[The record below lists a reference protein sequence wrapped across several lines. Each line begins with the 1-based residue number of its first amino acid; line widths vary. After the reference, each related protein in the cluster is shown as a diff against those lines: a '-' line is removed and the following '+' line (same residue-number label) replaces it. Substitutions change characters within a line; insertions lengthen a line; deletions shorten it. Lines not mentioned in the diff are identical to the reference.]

1 MGFEERYMVIKAG
14 ALNTNGK
21 LEERAVQNGL
31 EFKLSH
37 SGLVHTCFDAFPF
50 AGATT
55 DTTGGVSSVFSLSS
69 LLHLSLLEVS
79 SSSTTH

>member
-1 MGFEERYMVIKAG
+1 MVVKAG

-31 EFKLSH
+31 EFKLEL
-37 SGLVHTCFDAFPF
+37 SGLVHTCFDAFPS

-69 LLHLSLLEVS
+69 LLLPSPPKLSS
-79 SSSTTH
+79 PSTTH